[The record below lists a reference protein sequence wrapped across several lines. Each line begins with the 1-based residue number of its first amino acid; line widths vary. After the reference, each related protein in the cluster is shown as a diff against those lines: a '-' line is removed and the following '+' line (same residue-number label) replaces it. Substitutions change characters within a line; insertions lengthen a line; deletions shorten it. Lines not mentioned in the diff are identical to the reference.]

1 MRLVNLSNRDRSDLL
16 TLYCIL
22 KNPNS
27 YSDQN
32 TASARLIYQS
42 RFCLTLGIR
51 SCLMQLFE
59 FQSKSILQERGIR
72 VPNGRIARTPE
83 EAVKFADEIGVPV
96 AIKAQVLSGG
106 RGLAGGIKFSDSVQ
120 GVFSVA
126 SSILNMTM
134 KSERPAAIFIEKK
147 MDIVRELYSAVTWDY
162 QCMCPVLIASSSGGM
177 DIETIA
183 QDHPLEV
190 VKVTIDPYLG
200 YSQYI
205 GRELASRIGLKNGEA
220 VKFANVVNV
229 LWSIFHEHDAELVE
243 VNPLGLLSDGDLI
256 AIDAKITLDDKSLF
270 RQSGLVKRMKTL
282 PIERNEE
289 LAYRRL
295 RARELG
301 IPTYIEMEGD
311 IGIVADGAGTGMLTL
326 DLVSD
331 AGGKTRVYCE
341 MGGEATAG
349 LMENALMAVMNAGKV
364 RVVLVNLIGGL
375 NRMDD
380 MAEGIVRYLTEQET
394 KPPIVVRMT
403 GTREDEG
410 RKMLNENGVQYF
422 DDLYDAIREAVDYK
436 R

>member
-1 MRLVNLSNRDRSDLL
+1 
-16 TLYCIL
+16 
-22 KNPNS
+22 
-27 YSDQN
+27 
-32 TASARLIYQS
+32 
-42 RFCLTLGIR
+42 
-51 SCLMQLFE
+51 
-59 FQSKSILQERGIR
+59 
-72 VPNGRIARTPE
+72 
-83 EAVKFADEIGVPV
+83 
-96 AIKAQVLSGG
+96 
-106 RGLAGGIKFSDSVQ
+106 
-120 GVFSVA
+120 
-126 SSILNMTM
+126 
-134 KSERPAAIFIEKK
+134 
-147 MDIVRELYSAVTWDY
+147 
-162 QCMCPVLIASSSGGM
+162 M

>member
-1 MRLVNLSNRDRSDLL
+1 
-16 TLYCIL
+16 
-22 KNPNS
+22 
-27 YSDQN
+27 
-32 TASARLIYQS
+32 
-42 RFCLTLGIR
+42 
-51 SCLMQLFE
+51 MQLFE
-59 FQSKSILQERGIR
+59 FQAKSILRERGVR

-96 AIKAQVLSGG
+96 AMKAQVLSGG
-106 RGLAGGIKFSDSVQ
+106 RGIAGGIKFSDSVQ
-120 GVFSVA
+120 GAFSVA

-134 KSERPAAIFIEKK
+134 NSERPTAILIEKK
-147 MDIVRELYSAVTWDY
+147 IGIVRELYCAVTWDY
-162 QCMCPVLIASSSGGM
+162 QRMCPVLIASSSGGM
-177 DIETIA
+177 DIEMIA

-190 VKVTIDPYLG
+190 VKVTVDPYLG

-205 GRELASRIGLKNGEA
+205 GRQLASRIGLKNGET

-243 VNPLGLLSDGDLI
+243 VNPLGLLSDGGLI

-270 RQSGLVKRMKTL
+270 RQSELVKRMQTL
-282 PIERNEE
+282 PIERNEG

-341 MGGEATAG
+341 MGGEATAE
-349 LMENALMAVMNAGKV
+349 LMENALMTVMNAGKV

-380 MAEGIVRYLTEQET
+380 MAEGIVGYLTKQET
-394 KPPIVVRMT
+394 KCPLVVRMT

-410 RKMLNENGVQYF
+410 RKILSENGVRYF
-422 DDLYDAIREAVDYK
+422 DDLYDAIREAVAFK